1 MKHVPMRSCIV
12 CRQVKDKSDLLRIVR
27 KPDGEIALDVTG
39 REAGR
44 GAYVCR
50 HGECMSTMEKKRA
63 LARAFKQEVTQ
74 DVYDKLLREYGSLG
88 AND

>member
-12 CRQVKDKSDLLRIVR
+12 CRQVKDKSELLRIVR
-27 KPDGEIALDVTG
+27 TADGEFALDTTG
-39 REAGR
+39 RALGR

-50 HGECMSTMEKKRA
+50 DGECMNLMTKKRA
-63 LARAFKQEVTQ
+63 LSRAFKQEIPQ
-74 DVYDKLLREYGSLG
+74 DAYDKLLREYGSLG

>member
-1 MKHVPMRSCIV
+1 MRSCIV

-44 GAYVCR
+44 GAYVCKD
-50 HGECMSTMEKKRA
+50 GECMGAMAKKRA
-63 LARAFKQEVTQ
+63 LARAFKQEIPQ
-74 DVYDKLLREYGSLG
+74 DAYDKLLREYGSLG
-88 AND
+88 AHD